1 MPTKIAI
8 GLGSKISTPASGTIK
23 KSSASTVGRLSL
35 KSKASSSKTES
46 TSRTESTPATEIVSL
61 IDFIRTHE
69 DPSHLTQYGQYFAA
83 LNSIH
88 SITTED
94 VKYVVDKSLENDPAG
109 LWSGLKKSADNSI
122 DDAQDFIEDLA
133 NLLDKIERA
142 EISLDIGRSGDV
154 DLQSAASEYLSPKLK
169 KYEIRA
175 GERTFEAGAMYP
187 IAFQWTGAETIQS
200 LLTGI
205 RQDLTLENFP
215 KYKENIINTL
225 AQKSDSDLN
234 ASAAGTHFRKLA
246 QVSNSSSGRLV
257 AFATVLSQVMSL
269 SSGIDRVKN
278 DPIASKI
285 SFDESRLDAI
295 FKGSNRGD
303 RIPYVG
309 KLNKSIGSSVVS
321 LSMLQLNS
329 RDGKTVVPLA
339 LQDPADETFTSGPST
354 MIRGALAQGDY
365 SFSDFSDYCAQF
377 EENRADIEK
386 YMDLLL
392 GRCDPENN
400 LTPVEVF
407 RIVIKYFVKALEEA
421 ESSLLSKYEITIFK
435 HASKSSFAKQ
445 HVLRSAGR
453 VKYLQLVGSVSSSPY
468 GDESSYKTTL
478 STSRISIGE
487 SIKDDAEVSTTQT
500 ENKDPKRPTRII
512 ERLASDSPKS
522 TEMADSMYNV
532 LESIAVDGPPTKQEI
547 NAKIK
552 KLREDLERYDK
563 ELIAAAATAG
573 VAVVGGVVA
582 GIFTFGIGG
591 IAAGAAAAAALAAV
605 AYLQVKIE
613 STKER
618 IKSREEALAGAPTYN
633 DKEDVKGYLYDA
645 TLSTT
650 GTSTACLV
658 NAYNEIIDLAVKRLP
673 EGRTLT
679 APDGTTKFGNFDE
692 FGLLSLIVE
701 MFCIMSSGIDAT
713 ISKDSRGN
721 LLITDLDGATIRAL
735 KFELNSL
742 TPDSEELRIDS
753 ILCDDA
759 PDVKSAMSQLLSV
772 SSRGQNL
779 QALLAAFS
787 SVMKKSKD
795 DLIAGVANILETPAR
810 RSRFDND
817 RGRKLMSTLTSQQVI
832 YRRFLFD
839 KYLPVPEAGY
849 LPACVVHSES
859 DDLALKKLLSSKKF
873 SEKKSENTRIAFVA
887 VPRGTVTEGIKYV
900 NKDLGDVNYS
910 GLLELAVRK
919 KDEELDDL
927 IFKDV
932 TYLVDQSL
940 YVTPGAFSNLQITKR
955 QISSDIVL
963 ELAKQCKFK
972 LYTKS
977 AAEDLDFQGI
987 KDHSR
992 YSRID
997 SRKKEEIAKNAVLSY
1012 LLELYVFKATGSVF
1026 DESVS
1031 LDLNDSISQ
1040 QSIQAL
1046 LAASGLNLPDLK
1058 LPTAGQINGLLTDG
1072 ELDFSFEDGI
1082 LTTGEK
1088 ELISSLT
1095 DSYLMKSE
1103 TPIDRLTSVPA
1114 FDRILAIAI
1123 DPDDFEIDKSKTTKT
1138 FGSVGVAMLRALQ
1151 RSNLII
1157 GTDNNLK
1164 VIPREPQSGG
1174 FSISTFTCQFVPHTL
1189 NSNGASIFKLHQ
1201 DGKMSAK
1208 LQKNDSASS
1217 QSKINKI
1224 QSSTMTFKTSQV
1236 KR

>member
-8 GLGSKISTPASGTIK
+8 GSDSKISTPASGTIK

-61 IDFIRTHE
+61 IDFSRTHE

-109 LWSGLKKSADNSI
+109 LWSGLKKSTDDSI
-122 DDAQDFIEDLA
+122 DEAQDFIEDLA

-142 EISLDIGRSGDV
+142 EISLDIGRSGDI

-169 KYEIRA
+169 KYEIPA
-175 GERTFEAGAMYP
+175 GERSFETGAMYP
-187 IAFQWTGAETIQS
+187 IASQWTGPQTIQS
-200 LLTGI
+200 LLTSI

-215 KYKENIINTL
+215 KYKENIINALT
-225 AQKSDSDLN
+225 QKSNNDLN
-234 ASAAGTHFRKLA
+234 ASATGPHFRKLA
-246 QVSNSSSGRLV
+246 QASSSPSGLLV

-295 FKGSNRGD
+295 FKGSKRGD

-309 KLNKSIGSSVVS
+309 KLSKSIGPSVVS
-321 LSMLQLNS
+321 LSLIQFNS

-365 SFSDFSDYCAQF
+365 SFSDFNDYCIQF

-392 GRCDPENN
+392 GQCDPDNN

-421 ESSLLSKYEITIFK
+421 ESSPRSKYEIMLFK
-435 HASKSSFAKQ
+435 HASKTTSLKQ
-445 HVLRSAGR
+445 SVLRSAGR
-453 VKYLQLVGSVSSSPY
+453 VKHSQLVGSVSSSPY
-468 GDESSYKTTL
+468 GEESSYKTTL
-478 STSRISIGE
+478 RTSRVSNGE

-500 ENKDPKRPTRII
+500 ENKDPKPPTRII
-512 ERLASDSPKS
+512 ERLASDSPPLAQVTDS
-522 TEMADSMYNV
+522 TYNI
-532 LESIAVDGPPTKQEI
+532 LENIAVDGPPSKQEI

-552 KLREDLERYDK
+552 KLKEDLKRYEI
-563 ELIAAAATAG
+563 ELIAAAAAAG
-573 VAVVGGVVA
+573 LSVVGGVVA
-582 GIFTFGIGG
+582 GLTSFG
-591 IAAGAAAAAALAAV
+591 ATAVAGAYAAEAALAAV
-605 AYLQVKIE
+605 AYYQGKVDSTKDRIE
-613 STKER
+613 SRTA
-618 IKSREEALAGAPTYN
+618 ALAGAPTY
-633 DKEDVKGYLYDA
+633 DKEEDVKGYLHDMGSA
-645 TLSTT
+645 TT
-650 GTSTACLV
+650 GTSVASLV
-658 NAYNEIIDLAVKRLP
+658 NAYNEIIDSAVKRLP

-679 APDGTTKFGNFDE
+679 ALDGTTKFGNFDE

-721 LLITDLDGATIRAL
+721 LLVTGLDGATIRSL
-735 KFELNSL
+735 KIDLNSL
-742 TPDSEELRIDS
+742 TPDSEELRIDNV
-753 ILCDDA
+753 LCDDA
-759 PDVKSAMSQLLSV
+759 PDVKSAMRELIGV
-772 SSRGQNL
+772 SFREQNR

-817 RGRKLMSTLTSQQVI
+817 SGRKLMSTLTSQQVI

-849 LPACVVHSES
+849 LPACVVHSEN

-900 NKDLGDVNYS
+900 NEDLGDVNYS

-940 YVTPGAFSNLQITKR
+940 YVTPGSFSNLQITKR
-955 QISSDIVL
+955 QTSSDIVL

-972 LYTKS
+972 LYSKS
-977 AAEDLDFQGI
+977 TAEDLDFQGI

-992 YSRID
+992 YSKID

-1058 LPTAGQINGLLTDG
+1058 LPTADQINGLLAGG
-1072 ELDFSFEDGI
+1072 ELDFSFEDGV

-1138 FGSVGVAMLRALQ
+1138 FGSVGSAMLKALQ
-1151 RSNLII
+1151 RANLII
-1157 GTDNNLK
+1157 GTDDNLK
-1164 VIPREPQSGG
+1164 VISREPQSGG

-1189 NSNGASIFKLHQ
+1189 NSNGSSIFKLYQ
-1201 DGKMSAK
+1201 DGKAAAK
-1208 LQKNDSASS
+1208 LQKNDSVSS

-1224 QSSTMTFKTSQV
+1224 QSPTRTFKTSQV